1 MADVAYIRMHPIDS
15 RLYGMDDLVVI
26 KDEERANDDDE
37 DADGIVDCVGSVRYR
52 RVIRLGTD

>member
-26 KDEERANDDDE
+26 KDEERANNDDE
-37 DADGIVDCVGSVRYR
+37 DADGIVDCVGSVGYHR
-52 RVIRLGTD
+52 R